1 MHKLVI
7 LIGLIQDQT
16 PIEKYWPEFLHQVE
30 NMPGLIKEST
40 ATIENFLYGDI
51 QFIKMHELYF
61 DTAEE
66 VRQAMTSPYG
76 KAAGVLLQ
84 RITGGNLCLFIAD
97 HKEDSLENIRRYNTG
112 SNEANQV

>member
-7 LIGLIQDQT
+7 IIGQLADPT
-16 PIEKYWPEFLHQVE
+16 TIEKYWPEFLHQVE

-40 ATIENFLYGDI
+40 ATIENFLYGEI
-51 QFIKMHELYF
+51 QYTKMHELYF

-66 VRQAMTSPYG
+66 LRQAMTSPYG

-97 HKEDSLENIRRYNTG
+97 HKEDSLENIRKFSTG
-112 SNEANQV
+112 SHGENKN

>member
-7 LIGLIQDQT
+7 LIGSTADPT

-40 ATIENFLYGDI
+40 ATVENFLYGEI
-51 QFIKMHELYF
+51 QYMKMHELYF
-61 DTAEE
+61 DTSEE
-66 VRQAMTSPYG
+66 LRQAMTSPYG

-97 HKEDSLENIRRYNTG
+97 HKEDSLENIRKFSTSSHE
-112 SNEANQV
+112 SNQA